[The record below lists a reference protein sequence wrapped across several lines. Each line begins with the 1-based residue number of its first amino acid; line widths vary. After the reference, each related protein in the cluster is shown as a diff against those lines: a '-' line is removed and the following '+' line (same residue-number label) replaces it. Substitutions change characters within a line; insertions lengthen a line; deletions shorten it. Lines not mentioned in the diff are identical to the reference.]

1 MMTTNAAPSAIA
13 IHKALDQV
21 IRCDRGRLLAGLVT
35 RLGDIQLAEDA
46 LQDAMISALSHWSKN
61 GLPSSPVAWLMKAGF
76 NKGIDRIRK
85 DGRENQKAVDTLPF
99 SNPDIAED
107 QSIPDDRLRL
117 IFACCHPA
125 IAEKS
130 RISLTLRTVCNLTT
144 REIAKVF
151 LDTEPA
157 MGQRLSRTKTQ
168 IKAKGISFEIPDR
181 DQWPTRL
188 NAVLSTIYLI
198 FTIGYVADDQSARDL
213 CAEALFLARLLNS
226 LHPEDPEIE
235 GLVALML
242 FSESRR
248 RARVDDDGA
257 TIPIHQQDRML
268 WNAKHLSDA
277 QDIMAVAVSRKQPG
291 PFQIKAAISDCSMAY
306 PGPDWQQMSF
316 LYQSLWAHE
325 PTPIV
330 ALNWAVVL
338 AELGE
343 LEFALDK
350 VQQLGS
356 ELSDF
361 QPWHATRAELLA
373 RRGDVQAAKEA
384 YIKAIEDAPNKANQ
398 LFLTKQL
405 RALGVH

>member
-1 MMTTNAAPSAIA
+1 MTGAAPSAIA

-21 IRCDRGRLLAGLVT
+21 IRRDRGRLLAGLAT

-46 LQDAMISALSHWSKN
+46 LQEAMISALSHWSKN

-85 DGRENQKAVDTLPF
+85 DGRENQKAIDTLPF
-99 SNPDIAED
+99 SNPDGAED

-125 IAEKS
+125 LAEKS

-144 REIAKVF
+144 REIAEVF
-151 LDTEPA
+151 LDSEAA
-157 MGQRLSRTKTQ
+157 MGQRLSRTKSQ
-168 IKAKGISFEIPDR
+168 IKSKGISFEIPDS
-181 DQWPTRL
+181 DQWPSRL

-198 FTIGYVADDQSARDL
+198 FTTGYVADDQSTRDL

-235 GLVALML
+235 GLIALML
-242 FSESRR
+242 LSESRR
-248 RARVDDDGA
+248 KARVDDDGA
-257 TIPIHQQDRML
+257 TVPIDQQDRAV
-268 WNAKHLSDA
+268 WNKEQMIQA
-277 QDIMAVAVSRKQPG
+277 QDTLTQAIARKQPG
-291 PFQIKAAISDCSMAY
+291 PFQIKAAIADCSMAD
-306 PGPDWQQMSF
+306 PIPDWQQMSF
-316 LYQSLWAHE
+316 LYQSLWVHE

-343 LEFALDK
+343 VEFALDK
-350 VQQLGS
+350 VQQLS
-356 ELSDF
+356 SDLSDF
-361 QPWHATRAELLA
+361 QPWHATLAELLA
-373 RRGDVQAAKEA
+373 RTGDVQGAKDA
-384 YIKAIEDAPNKANQ
+384 YLRAIEDAPNTANQ
-398 LFLTKQL
+398 LFLTKRL
-405 RALGVH
+405 RALGLH